1 MTDEQRAKAAERLAS
16 AREKKQQANPP
27 TYTNVHE
34 SVRNLPDDHAMSR
47 KNVME
52 WIKVNKEKRI
62 AAKASVRRKEKGAI
76 ALLASV
82 DAYIRQME
90 RYLRHGDWIST
101 HYGPNDDKPVM
112 YTCIALG
119 YYWFGPNKGKP
130 KREVGVFYPD
140 LGAIWTKEMYDEE
153 GYVFDES
160 RPPVGRKRRKK
171 NTGPVAQTDEI
182 LNDNIRSLTK

>member
-1 MTDEQRAKAAERLAS
+1 MTDEQRAKAAERLAT

-27 TYTNVHE
+27 VYANVHE

-52 WIKVNKEKRI
+52 WIKLNKDKRT

-76 ALLASV
+76 ALLANV

-90 RYLRHGDWIST
+90 RYLRNGDWIST

-112 YTCIALG
+112 YKCVALG
-119 YYWFGPNKGKP
+119 YHWFGPNKGMP

-140 LGAIWTKEMYDEE
+140 LGAIWTKEMYEEE
-153 GYVFDES
+153 GYVLGES
-160 RPPVGRKRRKK
+160 PPPVSRKRLKK
-171 NTGPVAQTDEI
+171 NTGPMAQTDEI
-182 LNDNIRSLTK
+182 LNDNIKKLTK